1 MVSRS
6 FEVIIEMG
14 LFTKYCEVCGVQV
27 TSGQDFV
34 RFGKH
39 FCSEDHAK
47 KYASEMEQRR
57 LAAPTENSGG
67 C

>member
-1 MVSRS
+1 
-6 FEVIIEMG
+6 MG
-14 LFTKYCEVCGVQV
+14 LFTKYCEVCGIKLDK
-27 TSGQDFV
+27 GLDFV

-57 LAAPTENSGG
+57 LAAPVEEDSGG